1 MVEQQKQSGVDD
13 GAATAMERRQMEQ
26 QVGGISAGVDR
37 GGFSGDLKWYM
48 IVN

>member
-1 MVEQQKQSGVDD
+1 MVEQQKQCIVDD
-13 GAATAMERRQMEQ
+13 GAAATMERRQTEQ
-26 QVGGISAGVDR
+26 QVGGDSSGVDQ